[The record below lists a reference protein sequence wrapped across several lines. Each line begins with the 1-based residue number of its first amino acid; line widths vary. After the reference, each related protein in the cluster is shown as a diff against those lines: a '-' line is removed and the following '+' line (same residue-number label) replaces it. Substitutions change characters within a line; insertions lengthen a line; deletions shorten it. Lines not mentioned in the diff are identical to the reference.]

1 MFLYLRNIFIIV
13 TKDGIIEK
21 FNGENIDQI
30 KIFVKKY
37 LSHTLKQF
45 LKYVV
50 GLIQAKIN

>member
-1 MFLYLRNIFIIV
+1 MFSIV

-37 LSHTLKQF
+37 LSHTLKKF
-45 LKYVV
+45 LKYIV